1 MSEKAFI
8 ILSAEMYNS
17 LLSEQTGILIRS
29 DKDLLNE
36 FISDEIKNKKRIK
49 ILVLLNFVLSVTIG
63 VLAMLK

>member
-36 FISDEIKNKKRIK
+36 FISDELKNKKRIK
-49 ILVLLNFVLSVTIG
+49 LLVLLNCLLSATIG
-63 VLAMLK
+63 VLVMLK

>member
-8 ILSAEMYNS
+8 FLTAEMYNN
-17 LLSEQTGILIRS
+17 LLSEQTGIMIRS

-49 ILVLLNFVLSVTIG
+49 MLILLNCFLSVTIG
-63 VLAMLK
+63 VLVMLK